1 MKFSGIMK
9 NENRPT
15 VNPEIDPDESTRSRR
30 SMIKAM
36 ACLPL
41 AGVMGMLSEQPASGA
56 IEEQKLLEHG
66 ALAPVPM
73 LPKVKA
79 EPKGTIPH
87 ARIGSVEVSRMIMG
101 GNLIGGWAHAR
112 DLLYVSDLV
121 KTYHTQEKIFETL
134 QIAEKCGINSLI
146 TNPLMIPALKQYWN
160 AGGKIQFIS
169 DGGFEYQ
176 TGIQQSVEAGAAAIY
191 VHGGLAD
198 MLVKQGKMD
207 EVGKALEMIRKNG
220 VPAGIGG
227 HELETIKKCQAF
239 GLKPDFWMKT
249 LHKADYWSST
259 IDHERKTT
267 LDEGF
272 ADNIFCQNPNETIA
286 FMESLEEPW
295 IAYKILAAGAI
306 PPKDAFQWAFQQG
319 ADFICV
325 GMFDFQV
332 VQNVNLAYEVL
343 QGDMKRSRPWR
354 A

>member
-1 MKFSGIMK
+1 M
-9 NENRPT
+9 
-15 VNPEIDPDESTRSRR
+15 VNDNLSPVAPGMHPDDSAHSRR

-41 AGVMGMLSEQPASGA
+41 AGVMGILSEQQASGA
-56 IEEQKLLEHG
+56 IEERRLLEQG
-66 ALAPVPM
+66 TSASGLR
-73 LPKVKA
+73 LPEVKA
-79 EPKGTIPH
+79 EPKGKIPH

-121 KTYHTQEKIFETL
+121 KTYHSQAKIFETL
-134 QIAEKCGINSLI
+134 QIAEQCGINSLI
-146 TNPLMIPALKQYWN
+146 TNPVMVPALKQYWN

-176 TGIQQSVEAGAAAIY
+176 TGIPQSVDAGAAAIY

-198 MLVKQGKMD
+198 MLVKQGKM
-207 EVGKALEMIRKNG
+207 EEIGKALEMIRKSG

-227 HELETIKKCQAF
+227 HELETIKQCRAY

-259 IDHERKTT
+259 IDHERKNT

-286 FMESLEEPW
+286 YMESLEEPW

-306 PPKDAFQWAFQQG
+306 PPQEAFQWAFQQG

-325 GMFDFQV
+325 GMFDFQIV
-332 VQNVNLAYEVL
+332 NNVNLACDIL
-343 QGDMKRSRPWR
+343 QGNISRNRPWR